1 MANRT
6 CALTQQ
12 ENDIRAT
19 RARKNEHGEDKY
31 LPDVMVRSTWACWKA
46 GSTRGTIIMA
56 NEYIPVQN
64 RNQLAEAA
72 GVLTY
77 KFFELYGGDTPD

>member
-1 MANRT
+1 MG
-6 CALTQQ
+6 LL
-12 ENDIRAT
+12 ESWEHEGHDSDE
-19 RARKNEHGEDKY
+19 KNN
-31 LPDVMVRSTWACWKA
+31 V
-46 GSTRGTIIMA
+46 IMA

-77 KFFELYGGDTPD
+77 KFFELYGGDTPDYFLD

>member
-1 MANRT
+1 MGLLES
-6 CALTQQ
+6 C
-12 ENDIRAT
+12 EHEGHDSDE
-19 RARKNEHGEDKY
+19 KNN
-31 LPDVMVRSTWACWKA
+31 V
-46 GSTRGTIIMA
+46 IMA